1 MDFFF
6 KMFANRPLYEMK
18 DWYDIG
24 DKHNSNN
31 HISTSTTLIS
41 IVFTPC
47 PEINVVIVI
56 FPVLLLKIV
65 EFLYIIIYIL
75 SSDSVTVP
83 WSELFQIVSFFV
95 VVRNTAVYANKT
107 LPLKSKG
114 QCTTSP
120 SLKQNRGLRGGEAV
134 HWGYCKGALQKF
146 TSPPQRHN

>member
-1 MDFFF
+1 
-6 KMFANRPLYEMK
+6 MFANRLLYEMK

-47 PEINVVIVI
+47 LEINVVIVI

-83 WSELFQIVSFFV
+83 
-95 VVRNTAVYANKT
+95 
-107 LPLKSKG
+107 
-114 QCTTSP
+114 
-120 SLKQNRGLRGGEAV
+120 
-134 HWGYCKGALQKF
+134 
-146 TSPPQRHN
+146 

>member
-41 IVFTPC
+41 TVFTPC

-65 EFLYIIIYIL
+65 EFLYIKIYVL

-83 WSELFQIVSFFV
+83 WSELF
-95 VVRNTAVYANKT
+95 
-107 LPLKSKG
+107 
-114 QCTTSP
+114 
-120 SLKQNRGLRGGEAV
+120 
-134 HWGYCKGALQKF
+134 
-146 TSPPQRHN
+146 